1 MFLLKHALF
10 HLVISLGRVF
20 WAWGGRLASGSG
32 RLRSFRFPA
41 LAILLYVDQAPLPT
55 GQWFAVSPAV
65 SMRESWLTPRRRAKT
80 RMTQTFPHPKP
91 PASGRKSTL
100 HHHTPLCAFTQGVSS
115 GLLPSS
121 CFILGA
127 AYPWDCNPTAE
138 PASPGV
144 RRPLNIPHTKHANS
158 RATAVTA
165 TLCFTPRR
173 VRR

>member
-1 MFLLKHALF
+1 MRCFILLSRWVVSFGHGGAIGERKREASEFSVPGFGHS
-10 HLVISLGRVF
+10 VIR
-20 WAWGGRLASGSG
+20 GSG
-32 RLRSFRFPA
+32 APADRSMVCRESRCLNARILADAASQSEDADDSNLPA
-41 LAILLYVDQAPLPT
+41 SEAPGLWSQIDSSPPHAPLRLH
-55 GQWFAVSPAV
+55 S
-65 SMRESWLTPRRRAKT
+65 RR
-80 RMTQTFPHPKP
+80 FI
-91 PASGRKSTL
+91 
-100 HHHTPLCAFTQGVSS
+100 SS